1 MNLVCIHGGLGNQ
14 MMQYTFMRALE
25 KHIKEPVVLDDLDIE
40 NKAFP
45 GHNGLEL
52 RRIFPHLK
60 GKFVSDYL
68 TKEQCEE
75 VIEKSKKYHGTLS
88 TAEILRDYGISLDT
102 IRYQGERFHQ
112 YWMELRNKNPDF
124 ILDNTELQD
133 VSQYTSDLK
142 NTYFF
147 GVWNSRDLFLQVR
160 EEILEELAFP
170 PLPDEKNREFLR
182 QIEES
187 ENAIGIH
194 VRRGDF
200 ATVDLLLSV
209 NLYADGL
216 RRLREGVSNPTFFI
230 CSDDL
235 TWCKENQK
243 ALGLEF
249 DTVVYIEGNTKEHSY
264 IDMQLLSHC
273 DYLLGHAGS
282 TFFICASRMNPNLK
296 KTICV
301 SPQ

>member
-14 MMQYTFMRALE
+14 IMQYTFMRALE

-40 NKAFP
+40 NKALP
-45 GHNGLEL
+45 RHNGLEL

-60 GKFVSDYL
+60 ARFVSDYL

-75 VIEKSKKYHGTLS
+75 IIKKSKKEHGHIS
-88 TAEILRDYGISLDT
+88 TAEFLRDAGISLDT
-102 IRYQGERFHQ
+102 IRFHGTRFHQ

-124 ILDNTELQD
+124 ILDLREGQD
-133 VSQYTSDLK
+133 VTVYSSDLK

-147 GVWNSRDLFLQVR
+147 GVWNSRDLFLQVQ
-160 EEILEELAFP
+160 EEMLEELAFP
-170 PLPDEKNREFLR
+170 PLPDEKNREILR
-182 QIEES
+182 QIETS

-194 VRRGDF
+194 IRRGDF
-200 ATVDLLLSV
+200 ETVDLLLSV

-249 DTVVYIEGNTKEHSY
+249 DPVVYIEGNTKEQSY
-264 IDMQLLSHC
+264 LDMQLLSHC
-273 DYLLGHAGS
+273 DYLLGHSWS
-282 TFFICASRMNPNLK
+282 TFLICASRMNPNLK
-296 KTICV
+296 KIIRV